1 MAIGLALFVV
11 PSFRMSKPETL
22 LDDLSADVRK
32 ETALLLAA
40 AVAEGLLGVAAAFLA
55 ARIINSA
62 VFEGADLATVLP
74 GLAQLLGVA
83 FLRAV
88 IAYAG
93 AQAGFE
99 AAARARQ
106 GLFARLLDHVAAL
119 GPVRLSGTATGDVA
133 TTLTDA
139 VAGIEPYWRQWLPA
153 TATGAVLPIA
163 ILLAVLPVDWRS
175 AAVFALTLPLLP
187 LFMVLAGRSAER
199 ASQRQW
205 ASMARLGGHLLDAV
219 AGLADLVLLG
229 AARREVALVAKT
241 ADTYRRETMK
251 VLRLAFLSA
260 LVLEFFATVSIAVTA
275 VLVGFRLLWGEIAFI
290 DGLTVLLLAPLFYAP
305 LRTLGIERHA
315 RMEAL
320 AAADRLASFLARPVS
335 KRVGNEAFVAGDAVT
350 VRFDTVSASY
360 GDGRLALDGVSFDIR
375 AGEQVAIVGESGSGK
390 STILSLIAGFLEP
403 TAGTILIDGRPLASL
418 DLDDLRRR
426 IAFLPQRAF
435 LFDTTI
441 AENVAMGRAGDV
453 AAALRA
459 ARADDFVAGL
469 PNGVESRLGEGGA
482 GLSGGEAQRLML
494 ARALFAPAPLV
505 LMDEPTAHLDAATE
519 AAVGEAIATLSAGR
533 TRLTIAHRLRT
544 VEAADR
550 VLVLA
555 GGRLVEE
562 GTPAELKARGGA
574 FAAMLAKLETGGAP

>member
-1 MAIGLALFVV
+1 
-11 PSFRMSKPETL
+11 MSKPETL
-22 LDDLSADVRK
+22 LEDLSAGVRR

-40 AVAEGLLGVAAAFLA
+40 AVAEGLLGVAAAFVT
-55 ARIINSA
+55 ARIIDAA
-62 VFEGADLATVLP
+62 VFQGADLAAVLSW
-74 GLAQLLGVA
+74 LMQLVGIAV
-83 FLRAV
+83 LRAM
-88 IAYAG
+88 IGYAG
-93 AQAGFE
+93 AQVGFE

-106 GLFARLLDHVAAL
+106 GLFARLLDQVAAL
-119 GPVRLSGTATGDVA
+119 GPVRLAGTATGDLA

-153 TATGAVLPIA
+153 TAAVAVLPVA
-163 ILLAVLPVDWRS
+163 ILLVVLPVDWRS
-175 AAVFALTLPLLP
+175 AAIFAVTLPLLP
-187 LFMVLAGRSAER
+187 MFMVLAGRSAER
-199 ASQRQW
+199 ANQRQW

-229 AARREVALVAKT
+229 AAKREVKLVART
-241 ADTYRRETMK
+241 ADEYRRETMK

-275 VLVGFRLLWGEIAFI
+275 VLVGFRLLWGEIAFV

-305 LRTLGIERHA
+305 LRMLGTERHA
-315 RMEAL
+315 RMEAV
-320 AAADRLASFLARPVS
+320 AAAERLVDFLARPVP
-335 KRVGNEAFVAGDAVT
+335 RRTGGEPFGAGAAVS
-350 VRFDTVSASY
+350 VRFDNVSAGY
-360 GDGRLALDGVSFDIR
+360 GDGRLALNGVSFDIR
-375 AGEQVAIVGESGSGK
+375 AGEQVAIVGESGAGK
-390 STILSLIAGFLEP
+390 STILSLIGGFLEP
-403 TAGTILIDGRPLASL
+403 SAGTILIDGRPLASL
-418 DLDDLRRR
+418 DLDDIRRH

-435 LFDTTI
+435 LFDATI
-441 AENVAMGRAGDV
+441 AENIAMGRPGDI

-459 ARADDFVAGL
+459 ARADEFVARL
-469 PNGVESRLGEGGA
+469 PDGVASRIGEGGA

-494 ARALFAPAPLV
+494 ARALFSPAPLV

-519 AAVGEAIATLSAGR
+519 AAVGEAIAALSAGR

-574 FAAMLAKLETGGAP
+574 FAAMSATLDGGGAA

>member
-1 MAIGLALFVV
+1 
-11 PSFRMSKPETL
+11 MSKPETL
-22 LDDLSADVRK
+22 LNDLSTGVRK

-40 AVAEGLLGVAAAFLA
+40 AVAEGLLGVVAAFIT
-55 ARIINSA
+55 ARIIDTA
-62 VFEGADLATVLP
+62 VFHGADLAAVLP
-74 GLAQLLGVA
+74 WLVQLLALALFKAMIG
-83 FLRAV
+83 
-88 IAYAG
+88 YAG
-93 AQAGFE
+93 AQVGFE

-106 GLFARLLDHVAAL
+106 GLFARLLDQVATL
-119 GPVRLSGTATGDVA
+119 GPVRLSGTATGDLA

-153 TATGAVLPIA
+153 TATVAVLPIA

-175 AAVFALTLPLLP
+175 AIVFAVTLPLLP
-187 LFMVLAGRSAER
+187 MFMVLAGRSAER
-199 ASQRQW
+199 ANQRQW
-205 ASMARLGGHLLDAV
+205 VSMARLGGHLLDAV

-229 AARREVALVAKT
+229 AAKREVALVART
-241 ADTYRRETMK
+241 ADDYRRETMK

-275 VLVGFRLLWGEIAFI
+275 VLVGFRLLWGEIAFV

-305 LRTLGIERHA
+305 LRTLGTERHA
-315 RMEAL
+315 RMEAI
-320 AAADRLASFLARPVS
+320 AAAERLADFLARPAS
-335 KRVGNEAFVAGDAVT
+335 RRVGGESFVAGAAVSI
-350 VRFDTVSASY
+350 RFDNVSAGY
-360 GDGRLALDGVSFDIR
+360 GDGRLALDGVSFEVR
-375 AGEQVAIVGESGSGK
+375 AGEQVAIVGESGAGK

-403 TAGTILIDGRPLASL
+403 LAGTVLIDGQPLASL
-418 DLDDLRRR
+418 DLDDIRRH

-435 LFDTTI
+435 LFDATI
-441 AENVAMGRAGDV
+441 AENVAMGRPGDV

-459 ARADDFVAGL
+459 ARADDFVARL
-469 PNGVESRLGEGGA
+469 PNGAESHLGEGGA

-494 ARALFAPAPLV
+494 ARALLVPAPLV
-505 LMDEPTAHLDAATE
+505 LMDEPTAHLDTVTE
-519 AAVGEAIATLSAGR
+519 TAVGEGIATLSAGR

-562 GTPAELKARGGA
+562 GAPAELKARGGA
-574 FAAMLAKLETGGAP
+574 FAAMLATLEGEGAA

>member
-1 MAIGLALFVV
+1 
-11 PSFRMSKPETL
+11 MSKPETL
-22 LDDLSADVRK
+22 LEDLSASVRK

-40 AVAEGLLGVAAAFLA
+40 AVAEGLLGVAAAFIT
-55 ARIINSA
+55 ARVIDAA
-62 VFEGADLATVLP
+62 VFRGADLVAVLP
-74 GLAQLLGVA
+74 ALAQLLG
-83 FLRAV
+83 
-88 IAYAG
+88 IALVKAALGYAG
-93 AQAGFE
+93 AQIGF
-99 AAARARQ
+99 AVSARARKS
-106 GLFARLLDHVAAL
+106 LFARLLDHVAAL
-119 GPVRLSGTATGDVA
+119 GPVRLSGTATGDLA

-139 VAGIEPYWRQWLPA
+139 VSGIEPYWRQWLPA
-153 TATGAVLPIA
+153 TATVAVLPVA

-175 AAVFALTLPLLP
+175 AVTFAVTLPLLP

-199 ASQRQW
+199 ANQRQW

-229 AARREVALVAKT
+229 AAKREVALVART
-241 ADTYRRETMK
+241 ADGYRRETMK

-275 VLVGFRLLWGEIAFI
+275 VLIGFRLLWGEVAFV

-305 LRTLGIERHA
+305 LRTLGTERHA
-315 RMEAL
+315 RMEAV
-320 AAADRLASFLARPVS
+320 AAAERLADFLARPVPERS
-335 KRVGNEAFVAGDAVT
+335 VGAPFAATGAVS
-350 VRFDTVSASY
+350 VRFDNVSASY
-360 GDGRLALDGVSFDIR
+360 GGERLALDGISFEIR
-375 AGEQVAIVGESGSGK
+375 PGEQVAIVGESGAGK

-403 TAGTILIDGRPLASL
+403 VAGTIFIDGRPLASL
-418 DLDDLRRR
+418 DLADVRRH

-435 LFDTTI
+435 LFDASI
-441 AENVAMGRAGDV
+441 AENVAMGRSGDV

-459 ARADDFVAGL
+459 ARADEFVNRL
-469 PNGVESRLGEGGA
+469 PHGADSRLGEGGA

-533 TRLTIAHRLRT
+533 TRLTIAHRLKT

-550 VLVLA
+550 VLVLS

-562 GTPAELKARGGA
+562 GKPDELKARGGV
-574 FAAMLAKLETGGAP
+574 FAAMLATLDVGGAA

>member
-1 MAIGLALFVV
+1 
-11 PSFRMSKPETL
+11 MSKPETL
-22 LDDLSADVRK
+22 LDDLSAGVRK
-32 ETALLLAA
+32 ETALLLAT
-40 AVAEGLLGVAAAFLA
+40 AVAEGLLGVAAAFIT
-55 ARIINSA
+55 ARIIDA
-62 VFEGADLATVLP
+62 VVFRDADFAAILP
-74 GLAQLLGVA
+74 WLLQLLGIA
-83 FLRAV
+83 ALKAV
-88 IAYAG
+88 IGYAG
-93 AQAGFE
+93 ALVGFE

-106 GLFARLLDHVAAL
+106 GLFARLLDQVATL
-119 GPVRLSGTATGDVA
+119 GPVRLSGTATGDLV

-153 TATGAVLPIA
+153 TATVAVLPVA

-175 AAVFALTLPLLP
+175 AVVFAVTLPLLP
-187 LFMVLAGRSAER
+187 MFMVLAGRSAER
-199 ASQRQW
+199 ANQRQW

-229 AARREVALVAKT
+229 AAKREVALVART
-241 ADTYRRETMK
+241 ADGYRRETMK

-305 LRTLGIERHA
+305 LRTLGVERHA
-315 RMEAL
+315 RMEAV
-320 AAADRLASFLARPVS
+320 AAAERLADFLAKPAPRKNGDERLVADKAVS
-335 KRVGNEAFVAGDAVT
+335 
-350 VRFDTVSASY
+350 VRFDNVSAGY
-360 GDGRLALDGVSFDIR
+360 GDGRLALDGVSFEVR
-375 AGEQVAIVGESGSGK
+375 AGEQVAIVGESGAGK

-403 TAGTILIDGRPLASL
+403 LAGTILIDGQPLASL
-418 DLDDLRRR
+418 DLDDVRRH

-435 LFDTTI
+435 LFDATI
-441 AENVAMGRAGDV
+441 VENIAMGRPGNV
-453 AAALRA
+453 AAALGA
-459 ARADDFVAGL
+459 ARADEFVARL

-494 ARALFAPAPLV
+494 ARALLAPAPLV

-519 AAVGEAIATLSAGR
+519 AAVGEAIAALSAGR

-544 VEAADR
+544 VETADR

-555 GGRLVEE
+555 GGQLIEE
-562 GTPAELKARGGA
+562 GSPAELKARGGA
-574 FAAMLAKLETGGAP
+574 FGAMLATLEGEGRA

>member
-1 MAIGLALFVV
+1 
-11 PSFRMSKPETL
+11 MSKPETL

-83 FLRAV
+83 LLRAV

-153 TATGAVLPIA
+153 TAAVAVLPVA

-241 ADTYRRETMK
+241 ADAYRRETMK
-251 VLRLAFLSA
+251 VLRFAFLSA

-375 AGEQVAIVGESGSGK
+375 AGEQVAIVGESGAGK

-418 DLDDLRRR
+418 DLDDLRRQ

-441 AENVAMGRAGDV
+441 AENVAMERAGDV

-459 ARADDFVAGL
+459 ARADDFVARL
-469 PNGVESRLGEGGA
+469 PNGVESRLSEGGA

-519 AAVGEAIATLSAGR
+519 AAVGEAIAALSAGR

-555 GGRLVEE
+555 GGRVVEE
-562 GTPAELKARGGA
+562 GTPAGLKALGGA
-574 FAAMLAKLETGGAP
+574 FATMLAKLETGRAP